1 MQTEALNNW
10 TVATDDESQ
19 WLVTLGELWQART
32 QAGWQFCRTLRDGV
46 DKFSKRRDK
55 AELYEL
61 VANQTGLSTKTL
73 MNLVSIA
80 RNENSELAEELGLD
94 IAHADAV
101 RSLFY
106 DEAQALLTQAAE
118 QSLTADAVKAII
130 RERRQATTSNAGT
143 SSPSIPDAG
152 NEPEA
157 RHYVSAEPDDVP
169 FAGGSNVLYDDVDAR
184 AEHYA
189 GSSSGYDWQDEDD
202 DTLLL
207 SRNEARDVIEAAWRR
222 LPQDDT
228 QRSVREWLMLLERNA
243 Y

>member
-1 MQTEALNNW
+1 MQTETLNNW

-46 DKFSKRRDK
+46 DKFSRRRDK
-55 AELYEL
+55 TELYEL
-61 VANQTGLSTKTL
+61 VANQTGLAVKTL

-80 RNENSELAEELGLD
+80 RNENSELAEDLGLD

-101 RSLFY
+101 RALFF

-118 QSLTADAVKAII
+118 QSLSADAVKAII
-130 RERRQATTSNAGT
+130 RERRQQNTAQPQRTFV
-143 SSPSIPDAG
+143 PDAG

-169 FAGGSNVLYDDVDAR
+169 FSNGRNVLYDDVDAR

-202 DTLLL
+202 AMTYTIDEVYSLIQRAVNRLK
-207 SRNEARDVIEAAWRR
+207 DVDANS
-222 LPQDDT
+222 
-228 QRSVREWLMLLERNA
+228 QRTVGEWLGFIGRQC